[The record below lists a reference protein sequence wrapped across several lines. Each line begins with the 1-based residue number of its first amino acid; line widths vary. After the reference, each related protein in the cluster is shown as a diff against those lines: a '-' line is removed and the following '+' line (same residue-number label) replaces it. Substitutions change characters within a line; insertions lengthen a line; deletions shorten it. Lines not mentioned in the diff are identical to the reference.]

1 MFGLIHGCLELALR
15 KEELHILILGLDAAG
30 KTTLLEK
37 IKQLHGI
44 PGLEWDKI
52 LPTVGLNV
60 GRIEAHNCM
69 MIFWDLGGQVGL
81 RSIWDK
87 YYDEAHAIVY
97 VVDSADAA
105 RMAASKAALDE
116 VLGHRDLAYAPLLVL
131 ANKQARSH
139 AGKAQVLVQAPDPAE
154 STAAW

>member
-1 MFGLIHGCLELALR
+1 MPFSCN
-15 KEELHILILGLDAAG
+15 ILILGLDAAG

-69 MIFWDLGGQVGL
+69 MIFWLKAKGQKNTL
-81 RSIWDK
+81 I
-87 YYDEAHAIVY
+87 
-97 VVDSADAA
+97 
-105 RMAASKAALDE
+105 L
-116 VLGHRDLAYAPLLVL
+116 
-131 ANKQARSH
+131 
-139 AGKAQVLVQAPDPAE
+139 QV
-154 STAAW
+154 T